1 MKELQNI
8 NSGQVERLKPVKTT
22 LEKMKLGSTVIAP
35 TYQRPS
41 IQSTICRIKDESHKR
56 YSIKKVAP
64 NIIVKRI
71 V

>member
-8 NSGQVERLKPVKTT
+8 NKEQVARLKPVKTT
-22 LEKMKLGSTVIAP
+22 LESMRLGSTVIAP

-56 YSIKKVAP
+56 YSIKKVVP

>member
-8 NSGQVERLKPVKTT
+8 NKGQVSRLSPVKAT
-22 LEKMKLGSTVIAP
+22 LESMRLGSVVTAP
-35 TYQRPS
+35 TYQRSS

-56 YSIKKVAP
+56 YSITKKVP
-64 NIIVKRI
+64 NIIIKRI